1 MFFHKIIAASM
12 LLALW
17 AGFASAE
24 DAQVKMVQVKEA
36 PVRQSAN
43 FLGKILKTLPYGETV
58 TVLEQKESWLR
69 VSFGDPSVEGWMH
82 ASALNKK
89 AITLKTESGQ
99 VSLTPSSGAA
109 PVDDVVLAGK
119 GFNDMEDEFKA
130 GHAAANFAVVDRMEL
145 VVVSQ
150 KQMQKFVDDGKLQPE
165 GGTQP

>member
-1 MFFHKIIAASM
+1 MFFHKFVVAFALAAFCVGS
-12 LLALW
+12 AL
-17 AGFASAE
+17 AE

-58 TVLEQKESWLR
+58 TVLEQQESWLR
-69 VSFGDPSVEGWMH
+69 VLFGDPAVEGWMH
-82 ASALNKK
+82 ASALSKK

-109 PVDDVVLAGK
+109 PADDVVLAGK
-119 GFNDMEDEFKA
+119 GFNEMEEEFKA